1 MIIILSVGRLNKLLQ
16 IEFKMKRGRADE
28 SRATPSTGGSHRR
41 VGIRAGAASRNIDLD
56 VHVNKSGRRTS
67 GGSAKD
73 KRKSPSRASPSPVRE
88 VPERREVHTRHAR
101 MKKENRNMEA
111 MAMADRKND
120 ILDEYFEL
128 VSRMYLGEK
137 EDVEQKI
144 HEQNNLKILNCKF
157 VHAS

>member
-1 MIIILSVGRLNKLLQ
+1 
-16 IEFKMKRGRADE
+16 
-28 SRATPSTGGSHRR
+28 
-41 VGIRAGAASRNIDLD
+41 
-56 VHVNKSGRRTS
+56 
-67 GGSAKD
+67 
-73 KRKSPSRASPSPVRE
+73 
-88 VPERREVHTRHAR
+88 
-101 MKKENRNMEA
+101 MEA